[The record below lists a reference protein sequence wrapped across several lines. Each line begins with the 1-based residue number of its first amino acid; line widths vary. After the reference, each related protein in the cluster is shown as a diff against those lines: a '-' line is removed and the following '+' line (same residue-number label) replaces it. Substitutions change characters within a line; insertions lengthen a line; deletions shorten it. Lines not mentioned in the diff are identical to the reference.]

1 MTPDIRALHQDF
13 VEAELRADTTR
24 LDDLLAVDFASI
36 GERGYVLDKRQWIGK
51 FSDLSYTVLEV
62 SDVDVR
68 RYGSTAILR
77 GVQRSSSVWGGTS
90 MTLVTRVGAVWVEV
104 PGVGWRLVALQFSSL
119 DPALL

>member
-1 MTPDIRALHQDF
+1 MTPDIHALHQEF
-13 VEAELRADTTR
+13 VEAELRADAAR
-24 LDDLLAVDFASI
+24 LDDLLAEDFASI

-51 FSDLSYTVLEV
+51 FSDLSYTALEV

-77 GVQRSSSVWGGTS
+77 GIQRSASVWGGTP
-90 MTLVTRVGAVWVEV
+90 MALVTRVGAVWVEV
-104 PGVGWRLVALQFSSL
+104 PGAGWRLVALQFSSL